1 MRFGGPLKSL
11 HNIRYWKSWASRQPI
26 LSNRA
31 WRKSVG
37 LADTND
43 AITRLA
49 EESCKTLARCDA
61 MEHSSRERDDQF
73 RDRIASLVSAI
84 GQLLPPKA

>member
-1 MRFGGPLKSL
+1 
-11 HNIRYWKSWASRQPI
+11 
-26 LSNRA
+26 
-31 WRKSVG
+31 
-37 LADTND
+37 
-43 AITRLA
+43 
-49 EESCKTLARCDA
+49 